1 VAEHVR
7 GGLPYEPNNWWWRK
21 GKVEPGRAVV
31 FDIDGVLADAAH
43 RQYLVTGARR
53 NWDLFFEMCG
63 KDDLIEPVATTGRL
77 LSADL
82 RVILLTARPSWVAPE
97 TIEWCERN
105 DVRWDLLIMREYG
118 DYSMARDF
126 KDFTVSE
133 LRQFGFDLELAYEDD
148 KRNVAMFEQR
158 GIPCV
163 YIHSGYH

>member
-1 VAEHVR
+1 VAEPA
-7 GGLPYEPNNWWWRK
+7 GGLPYKPENWWWRN
-21 GKVEPGRAVV
+21 GMVTPGRAVV

-77 LSADL
+77 LSPDL
-82 RVILLTARPSWVAPE
+82 HVILLTARPSWVARE
-97 TIEWCERN
+97 TIEWCARN

-126 KDFTVSE
+126 KHFTVDE
-133 LRQFGFDLELAYEDD
+133 LRQFGFELELAYEDD
-148 KRNVAMFEQR
+148 QRNVDMFEGC

>member
-1 VAEHVR
+1 MAEAAR
-7 GGLPYEPNNWWWRK
+7 GLPYKPENWWWRD
-21 GKVEPGRAVV
+21 GVVSPGRAVV

-43 RQYLVTGARR
+43 RQYLVTGVRR

-77 LSADL
+77 LSPDL
-82 RVILLTARPSWVAPE
+82 HVILLTARPSWVARE
-97 TIEWCERN
+97 TIEWCARN

-126 KDFTVSE
+126 KDFSVSE
-133 LRQFGFDLELAYEDD
+133 LRQFGFELELAFEDD
-148 KRNVAMFEQR
+148 KRNVDMFEQR